1 MAPVYFETSVFLA
14 ILSRQPEAAAVRN
27 LLSELKADKVR
38 IYTSILTVQEV
49 SVSAF
54 THGGVFTDNHT
65 KLAKLARIKGV
76 TKEIAL
82 TAAKFE
88 ADVIAA
94 AKRGAPRSDHDRI
107 ADNRRRKFDIFHL
120 ATAVALNCG
129 VLYTFDEQ
137 FSSRC
142 TACGVT
148 LRVLKPEPRTR
159 NLLDQLQ
166 STPPISTS
174 KRAAASR
181 SSPSKTRV
189 DREK

>member
-94 AKRGAPRSDHDRI
+94 AKRG
-107 ADNRRRKFDIFHL
+107 
-120 ATAVALNCG
+120 G
-129 VLYTFDEQ
+129 
-137 FSSRC
+137 
-142 TACGVT
+142 
-148 LRVLKPEPRTR
+148 
-159 NLLDQLQ
+159 
-166 STPPISTS
+166 
-174 KRAAASR
+174 
-181 SSPSKTRV
+181 
-189 DREK
+189 